1 VTFGDLGL
9 IRRELAL
16 AAKFCGASL
25 IGFLTDAVVLHFG
38 LRAGLEP
45 AWARLIS
52 LTCAMQAT
60 FLINSLLV
68 FRCLDR
74 VRWPRQW
81 AGYMAAGALG
91 NVCNYWI
98 FVTLVSTHWRV
109 IASPIFAL
117 TVGSLAA
124 SAINYSAQ
132 RLIVFRRTFRRGP

>member
-1 VTFGDLGL
+1 
-9 IRRELAL
+9 
-16 AAKFCGASL
+16 
-25 IGFLTDAVVLHFG
+25 
-38 LRAGLEP
+38 
-45 AWARLIS
+45 
-52 LTCAMQAT
+52 
-60 FLINSLLV
+60 
-68 FRCLDR
+68 
-74 VRWPRQW
+74 
-81 AGYMAAGALG
+81 MAAGALG